1 MTKKAWSIEDS
12 ATLYNVADW
21 GKGYFSINADGEL
34 QIAPPN
40 VLGQPNVALTDVI
53 SGIKDRGMDL
63 PVVLRIEN
71 LIDLQISN
79 LNDSFASAIAEH
91 DYQAPYRGV
100 FPIKVNQ
107 QSQVIEEIARF
118 GARYNHGLEAGSK
131 AELLIAMATLSEA
144 GSYIICNGYKDAEFI
159 DLGLR
164 ARQLGF
170 ECFFVVETPAEL
182 DLILERADLLSVE
195 PRIGFRAK
203 LSTEVEGHW
212 SEDSGDRSLFG
223 LSANQIVVMIDR
235 LKAAGHLDWL
245 RLLHFHL
252 GSQIP
257 NIRDIRTGVMEAVRY
272 YNQLVAEGAQM
283 GFLDLGGG
291 LAVNY
296 EGGDTNYDLQEYCND
311 VVASVI
317 EALDPDVPHPVLI
330 SESGRA
336 TVAESSILLFNTL
349 DVTKFEPGEL
359 PVVTDQHHD
368 LLQKLSEVQAQ
379 VEVANAQ
386 QSFNDAIY
394 YRDELRELFRLG
406 QASLR
411 ERAWA
416 ESFALDVMQ
425 QVKALLPEMRRIPK
439 ELEALHQDLADIYY
453 ANFSVFQ
460 SLPDTWAMDQVFPV
474 MPIHRL
480 GEEPQREAIL
490 ADLTCDCDGKID
502 LFVGGH
508 KTLPVHELRENE
520 DYVFG
525 VFMVGAYQETLG
537 DLHNLFGDT
546 NVVSIRIDQDGSFDF
561 VRELQGDT
569 VEDVLSYVEYTPAWL
584 SEHFR
589 QTAERAVRNKLI
601 KPAQRREILEQFR
614 ESLRGYTYY
623 EH

>member
-1 MTKKAWSIEDS
+1 MTKKDWSIEDS

-21 GKGYFSINADGEL
+21 GKGYFSVSDNGML

-40 VLGQPNVALTDVI
+40 VEGQPNVALTDI
-53 SGIKDRGMDL
+53 IAGIKDRGMDL

-71 LIDLQISN
+71 LIDLQISR
-79 LNDSFASAIAEH
+79 LNDSFGTAIQELG
-91 DYQAPYRGV
+91 YQAPYRGV

-131 AELLIAMATLSEA
+131 AELMIAMATLTEA

-170 ECFFVVETPAEL
+170 QCFFVVETPAEL
-182 DLILERADLLSVE
+182 NLILERAEWLQVE
-195 PRIGFRAK
+195 PLIGFRAK
-203 LSTEVEGHW
+203 LSTQVEGHW

-223 LSANQIVVMIDR
+223 LNANQIVGMIDT

-257 NIRDIRTGVMEAVRY
+257 NIRDIRTGVMEAVRF
-272 YNQLVAEGAQM
+272 YNQLVAEGAAM

-296 EGGDTNYDLQEYCND
+296 EGGDTNYDLPEYCHD

-317 EALDPDVPHPVLI
+317 EALDEGIEHPVLI

-349 DVTKFEPGEL
+349 DVTTFEPG
-359 PVVTDQHHD
+359 PIPAIGDDDHD
-368 LLQKLSEVQAQ
+368 LLQKLRDVAADVQL
-379 VEVANAQ
+379 ANAQ
-386 QSFNDAIY
+386 QCFNDAIY
-394 YRDELRELFRLG
+394 YRDELREFFRLG

-411 ERAWA
+411 ERATG
-416 ESFALDVMQ
+416 ESLTLQVMQ
-425 QVKALLPEMRRIPK
+425 HVKSLLPQMRRIPK
-439 ELEALHQDLADIYY
+439 ELEALHEDLADIYY

-460 SLPDTWAMDQVFPV
+460 SLPDTWAMDQIFPV

-480 GEEPQREAIL
+480 DEEPQREAVL

-508 KTLPVHELRENE
+508 KTLPVHGLRDNE

-546 NVVSIRIDQDGSFDF
+546 NVVSVRIEPDGNFEF
-561 VRELQGDT
+561 VRELQGDS
-569 VEDVLSYVEYTPAWL
+569 VADVLSYVEYTPAGL

-589 QTAERAVRNKLI
+589 QTAERAVRSKLI
-601 KPAQRREILEQFR
+601 TPAQRREILEQFR

>member
-1 MTKKAWSIEDS
+1 MS
-12 ATLYNVADW
+12 DW
-21 GKGYFSINADGEL
+21 GQGIFGINAKGEL
-34 QIAPPN
+34 QVSPPN
-40 VLGQPNVALTDVI
+40 LPNAPSVALTDII
-53 SGIKDRGMDL
+53 SGIRDRGMDL

-71 LIDLQISN
+71 LIDLQVSR
-79 LNDSFASAIAEH
+79 LNDSFAAAIAEQA
-91 DYQAPYRGV
+91 YQSHYRGV

-131 AELLIAMATLSEA
+131 AELMIAMATLSEP
-144 GSYIICNGYKDAEFI
+144 GSMIVCNGYKDTEFV

-182 DLILERADLLSVE
+182 DLILERANTMGVE

-223 LSANQIVVMIDR
+223 LSANQIVNMVDR
-235 LKAAGHLDWL
+235 LREVGHLNWL

-257 NIRDIRTGVMEAVRY
+257 NIRDIRTGVEEAVRY
-272 YNQLVAEGAQM
+272 YNELVAEGAAM
-283 GFLDLGGG
+283 GYLDLGGG

-296 EGGDTNYDLQEYCND
+296 EGSDVNYNLDEYCQQ
-311 VVASVI
+311 VVASVVETLGEGI
-317 EALDPDVPHPVLI
+317 EHPVLI

-336 TVAESSILLFNTL
+336 TVALSSILLFNTL
-349 DVTKFEPGEL
+349 DVTVFEPGPIPGIGEDDHEIL
-359 PVVTDQHHD
+359 QAMAQIRSD
-368 LLQKLSEVQAQ
+368 LNVI
-379 VEVANAQ
+379 NAH

-394 YRDELRELFRLG
+394 YRDDMRELFQQG

-411 ERAWA
+411 QRATA
-416 ESFALDVMQ
+416 ENLCLAVMQ
-425 QVKALLPEMRRIPK
+425 AVKDLLPQMRRIPK

-460 SLPDTWAMDQVFPV
+460 SLPDAWAMDQVFPV
-474 MPIHRL
+474 IPIHRL
-480 GEEPQREAIL
+480 DQEPTREAIL

-508 KTLPVHELRENE
+508 KTLPVHAFDPQH

-546 NVVSIRIDQDGSFDF
+546 NVVSVRIDDNGGFDF

-569 VEDVLSYVEYTPAWL
+569 VEDVLSYVEYTPSWL

-589 QTAERAVRNKLI
+589 QTAERAVRTGLI
-601 KPAQRREILEQFR
+601 KPGQRREILEQFR